1 LRYNRGVRLLPL
13 LLASSALVA
22 CAPSP
27 QAPPAAAPAPAQP
40 TYAPPPGTYPTQPT
54 YPAQPSYPY
63 PAPTT
68 APTPPAA
75 APSRPLLA
83 PLVGSLALQAE
94 TRAVIAEDVAALTPD
109 NQARVQG
116 IPLVFD
122 PNPYEIN
129 AYAAC
134 DPQGHPGIV
143 GTEGLLEAI
152 DAIAQTKATD
162 ELYGT
167 QTYGQYLAAVIP
179 ALASSDHA
187 SAALP
192 PNILPPAA
200 QQDPRRWSRAH
211 EWFDEIVA
219 FTFGHELSH
228 HWLGHTGCANGMPN
242 LIGVVQSF
250 LTQVPI
256 PSFTQPAE
264 FQADTEGTNTMLA
277 AGRAR
282 VPQYRWNEEGGLALL
297 DFFLHLEQSMGL
309 GNQVKVAFLG
319 THPSSALRIPVV
331 GGTARLWYSQHP
343 G

>member
-1 LRYNRGVRLLPL
+1 MRIVRA
-13 LLASSALVA
+13 LAFVALA
-22 CAPSP
+22 AAPGCVPRSTQAPPVQAAPPAYAPPAQLYAPAPGYAAPNAALYPTYPTSPAPQQAP
-27 QAPPAAAPAPAQP
+27 QAPQ
-40 TYAPPPGTYPTQPT
+40 
-54 YPAQPSYPY
+54 
-63 PAPTT
+63 
-68 APTPPAA
+68 
-75 APSRPLLA
+75 RPLLA
-83 PLVGSLALQAE
+83 PLVGSLAWQAE

-122 PNPYEIN
+122 SNPYEIN

-134 DPQGHPGIV
+134 DAQGHAGVV

-167 QTYGQYLAAVIP
+167 RTYDQYIATVVP
-179 ALASSDHA
+179 ALASSNSA

-192 PNILPPAA
+192 PGILPPAA
-200 QQDPRRWSRAH
+200 LTDPRRWSRAH

-228 HWLGHTGCANGMPN
+228 HWLGHTGCANGTPN
-242 LIGVVQSF
+242 LLGVVQSF

-256 PSFTQPAE
+256 PAFTQPAE

-277 AGRAR
+277 AGRRR
-282 VPQYRWNEEGGLALL
+282 VPQYRWNEEGALALL
-297 DFFLHLEQSMGL
+297 DFFLHLEQSVGL
-309 GNQVKVAFLG
+309 TNQVKVAFLG
-319 THPSSALRIPVV
+319 THPSSALRSPIVQA
-331 GGTARLWYSQHP
+331 TARLWYTQHP

>member
-1 LRYNRGVRLLPL
+1 VRIDRAL
-13 LLASSALVA
+13 ALVGLSVAA
-22 CAPSP
+22 CAPPAS
-27 QAPPAAAPAPAQP
+27 QAPPAQTPPAPYAPAAPPYVPAPGYATPYPAPYPAAPAPQ
-40 TYAPPPGTYPTQPT
+40 APQ
-54 YPAQPSYPY
+54 
-63 PAPTT
+63 
-68 APTPPAA
+68 
-75 APSRPLLA
+75 RPLLA
-83 PLVGSLALQAE
+83 PLVGSAAWQAE
-94 TRAVIAEDVAALTPD
+94 TRGVIAEDVAALTPD

-134 DPQGHPGIV
+134 DAQGHPGVV

-167 QTYGQYLAAVIP
+167 RTYDQYLATVIP
-179 ALASSDHA
+179 ALASSSSA

-192 PNILPPAA
+192 PGILPPAA
-200 QQDPRRWSRAH
+200 LSDPRRWSRAH

-228 HWLGHTGCANGMPN
+228 HWLGHTGCASGTPN
-242 LIGVVQSF
+242 LLGVVQSF

-256 PSFTQPAE
+256 PAFTQPAE

-277 AGRAR
+277 AGRRR
-282 VPQYRWNEEGGLALL
+282 VPQYRWNEEGALALL
-297 DFFLHLEQSMGL
+297 DFFLHLEQSVGL
-309 GNQVKVAFLG
+309 TNQVKVAFLG
-319 THPSSALRIPVV
+319 THPSSALRSPIVQA
-331 GGTARLWYSQHP
+331 TARLWYAQHP